1 MFVKCVAIATYQ
13 MTWSWMLTS
22 SSVRYKQ
29 KTKMSS
35 LLNKHPSP
43 NLGRNVIL
51 LASFP
56 GFPAPEREDVYPG
69 EHGVFS
75 HVAMLIKIGPEFFEQ
90 ESNGLLVVQSTMHSI
105 LGVYDICSPTV
116 TCNYI
121 DTIYISNYPMSYDMS
136 HDCATFSSCA
146 SGVMWRTFLRS
157 SRIRSMT
164 MMSSSSRSSHSCEGG
179 V

>member
-29 KTKMSS
+29 KIKMSS

-51 LASFP
+51 FASFP
-56 GFPAPEREDVYPG
+56 GFPAPEREDVYTG
-69 EHGVFS
+69 SLFS
-75 HVAMLIKIGPEFFEQ
+75 CGHVIKI
-90 ESNGLLVVQSTMHSI
+90 GLLVVQSTMHSI